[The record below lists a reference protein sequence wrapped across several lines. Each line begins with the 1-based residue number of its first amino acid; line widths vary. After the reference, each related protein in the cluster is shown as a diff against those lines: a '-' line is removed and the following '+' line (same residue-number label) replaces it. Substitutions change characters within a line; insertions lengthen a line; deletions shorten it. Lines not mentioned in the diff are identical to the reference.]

1 MNQQTTPAARNAASL
16 PDRSAPPYT
25 DSGDGRREPVT
36 GAGTMEGGARA
47 GRRREPGRAERTPTA
62 LLAALLG
69 SVIVGF
75 VTIGGQLL
83 SMQRQMHEDNRA
95 LREEVHQEVSG
106 LREEM
111 HEEIGALRD
120 EMRTEMGKLSDR
132 ITRIETFL
140 QIHHGPLP
148 GP

>member
-1 MNQQTTPAARNAASL
+1 M
-16 PDRSAPPYT
+16 
-25 DSGDGRREPVT
+25 
-36 GAGTMEGGARA
+36 
-47 GRRREPGRAERTPTA
+47 
-62 LLAALLG
+62 
-69 SVIVGF
+69 
-75 VTIGGQLL
+75 
-83 SMQRQMHEDNRA
+83 
-95 LREEVHQEVSG
+95 HQEVSG